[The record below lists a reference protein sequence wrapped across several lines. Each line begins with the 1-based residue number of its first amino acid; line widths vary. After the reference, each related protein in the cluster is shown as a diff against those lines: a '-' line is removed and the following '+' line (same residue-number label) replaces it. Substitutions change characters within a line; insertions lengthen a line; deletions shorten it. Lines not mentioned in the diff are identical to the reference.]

1 MLVISSGLFLFQL
14 PKQLYMGIWTSARG
28 IPHFPPYYPAAMN
41 GKLHNMSNDRDLIVT
56 DQPWGVAWYADRK
69 ALWMPRSIEELT
81 RNLEPIFHRS
91 GQAMQGFL
99 ITPSSHSM
107 QSGGISGIIRESGDF
122 APLVLEGK
130 LLMMTPKHN
139 MVFVEH
145 FATNTNPKSTA
156 RPLASL
162 VSTQGLYRHRNFI
175 LGAEMVYYS
184 REDVS
189 DKNK

>member
-1 MLVISSGLFLFQL
+1 
-14 PKQLYMGIWTSARG
+14 
-28 IPHFPPYYPAAMN
+28 
-41 GKLHNMSNDRDLIVT
+41 
-56 DQPWGVAWYADRK
+56 
-69 ALWMPRSIEELT
+69 
-81 RNLEPIFHRS
+81 
-91 GQAMQGFL
+91 
-99 ITPSSHSM
+99 
-107 QSGGISGIIRESGDF
+107 
-122 APLVLEGK
+122 
-130 LLMMTPKHN
+130 MMTPKHN

-145 FATNTNPKSTA
+145 FATNANPKSTA